1 MTEQSAVPSSPR
13 RHRSLDVARRI
24 GWILA
29 IPAAAYVIWIIAVAR
44 NTEAASE
51 SAGRIFGFL
60 LALYF
65 VIWLIG
71 VVAHRPGIRG
81 WWGWTI
87 VLSAVAVLVLVA
99 LPIGNPQDI
108 AAASYIRDSGGYT
121 YEVDQEDQAAFRAA
135 LADSE
140 IPAGDL
146 EEAELY
152 YVRQNGKTVGV
163 LEIMAIR
170 PGVIG
175 ASDSFWESIKRGLAK
190 TATSSQESNRGP
202 AGNVVS
208 SVRRVQRPVASRE
221 SRACL
226 VGGRGDGG
234 TRRRYGTTFGERN
247 EVATGAANARRLFAR
262 CNEVDSSDDSNEPA
276 VPTP

>member
-13 RHRSLDVARRI
+13 RHRSLEVARRI

-44 NTEAASE
+44 DTVAASE

-60 LALYF
+60 LGLYLL
-65 VIWLIG
+65 IWLIG

-87 VLSAVAVLVLVA
+87 VLTAVAVLVLVA

-108 AAASYIRDSGGYT
+108 AVGSYIRDSGGYS
-121 YEVDQEDQAAFRAA
+121 YEIDQKDQAAFRAA
-135 LADSE
+135 LANSE

-146 EEAELY
+146 QEADLY
-152 YVRQNGKTVGV
+152 YVKQNGKTVGV
-163 LEIMAIR
+163 LEVMAIR

-175 ASDSFWESIKRGLAK
+175 ASGSFWESIKRGVAK
-190 TATSSQESNRGP
+190 TATSSQEIQIAGQP
-202 AGNVVS
+202 ATVFRASGAYNVLWHHENLALVS
-208 SVRRVQRPVASRE
+208 SAVEETVAR
-221 SRACL
+221 
-226 VGGRGDGG
+226 
-234 TRRRYGTTFGERN
+234 
-247 EVATGAANARRLFAR
+247 EVATALRLANA
-262 CNEVDSSDDSNEPA
+262 
-276 VPTP
+276 TK